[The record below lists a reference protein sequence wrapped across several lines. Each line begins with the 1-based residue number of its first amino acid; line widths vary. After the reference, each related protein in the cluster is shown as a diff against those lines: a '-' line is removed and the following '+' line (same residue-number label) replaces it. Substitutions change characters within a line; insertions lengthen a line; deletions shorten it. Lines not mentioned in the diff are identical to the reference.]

1 MSLFMDIGQGAGL
14 SGASGVR
21 PFLPALLAGAL
32 ARGDSGLDFDGTDY
46 SFLESTWFLFVVLAL
61 AVASY
66 ALQRRRETVGQ
77 TKPSGR
83 PGDPRATLPG
93 GRSLPE
99 PGEAAMLLL
108 GVVLGA
114 LLFAGSLAD
123 TGHTSW
129 PGILG
134 GIVCAALG
142 WYALAALFARA
153 RARLAR
159 SGSGSGAL
167 ALLGAYADAIAL
179 ALAGLSILFPPLAFV
194 ALAAFLV
201 LIVRSRSEGAQKYEG
216 LRSLR

>member
-32 ARGDSGLDFDGTDY
+32 ARDDTGLDFDGTDF
-46 SFLESTWFLFVVLAL
+46 SFLESPWFLVAVFAL
-61 AVASY
+61 AVAAY
-66 ALQRRRETVGQ
+66 VAQKRGL
-77 TKPSGR
+77 SGVIER
-83 PGDPRATLPG
+83 
-93 GRSLPE
+93 
-99 PGEAAMLLL
+99 AMLGL

-123 TGHTSW
+123 GGHASW
-129 PGILG
+129 PGIVG
-134 GIVCAALG
+134 GVACAALG
-142 WYALAALFARA
+142 YFAVAALFARA
-153 RARLAR
+153 RKRISD
-159 SGSGSGAL
+159 SGGAV
-167 ALLGAYADAIAL
+167 ALLDAYADVIAL

-201 LIVRSRSEGAQKYEG
+201 LIVRSRGEGAQKYEG

>member
-32 ARGDSGLDFDGTDY
+32 AREDTGLDFSGTDFG
-46 SFLESTWFLFVVLAL
+46 FLESPWFLVAVFAL
-61 AVASY
+61 AVGAY
-66 ALQRRRETVGQ
+66 LLQRRGL
-77 TKPSGR
+77 SGVIDR
-83 PGDPRATLPG
+83 V
-93 GRSLPE
+93 
-99 PGEAAMLLL
+99 LLAL

-123 TGHTSW
+123 NGHESW
-129 PGILG
+129 PGIVAG
-134 GIVCAALG
+134 VVCAALG
-142 WYALAALFARA
+142 YFAVAALFARA
-153 RARLAR
+153 RKRISD
-159 SGSGSGAL
+159 SGGAV
-167 ALLGAYADAIAL
+167 ALLDAYADAIAL

-201 LIVRSRSEGAQKYEG
+201 LIVRSRGESAQKYEG